1 MVRNEQPKSI
11 NGWQILIEDEIA
23 GHKFIRALVP
33 VRHLWEHRSDYNP
46 RKPVARGDKLYSDL
60 TGSLTDYG
68 LVEDPV
74 YNLTTHNLVGGEQ
87 RVRVIFDSDHD
98 ALVPTIL
105 MECDAEQEVR
115 FCIALN
121 RIHNEFDDTKLA
133 DVFRMLKADQDFAAL
148 KTTGFDRDDAGAIMR
163 RFLEDPPAP
172 ETPARNVICPHC
184 GHTGPPKEFETA
196 DTEPRPGMEQEAK
209 A

>member
-1 MVRNEQPKSI
+1 M
-11 NGWQILIEDEIA
+11 
-23 GHKFIRALVP
+23 H
-33 VRHLWEHRSDYNP
+33 
-46 RKPVARGDKLYSDL
+46 
-60 TGSLTDYG
+60 
-68 LVEDPV
+68 
-74 YNLTTHNLVGGEQ
+74 
-87 RVRVIFDSDHD
+87 VIFDSDPD

-121 RIHNEFDDTKLA
+121 RLHNEFDDAKLA
-133 DVFRMLKADQDFAAL
+133 DLFQTLKADRDFAAL
-148 KTTGFDRDDAGAIMR
+148 KTTGFDKDDAGAIMR
-163 RFLEDPPAP
+163 RFLEDAPTP

-196 DTEPRPGMEQEAK
+196 ETEPCPGREQEAE